1 MLQIFMVPRWCI
13 LITQHDIAPPAGKDI
28 ATLLHECSTLRQT
41 KKCEQNT
48 ACIGMKCIR
57 SSWSPED
64 EPWGFYNPLT
74 WSSTTNKSKFTLNM
88 STSTSCI
95 DKKTLQTFRVPRWW
109 NLMTNF
115 SSAVTSRLNFLIH
128 NDGLI
133 DGLSWKG
140 SDIRGPH
147 RMDRDKFADPVTFH
161 FAPSNSDVIINFSM
175 QSFYRCE
182 HVSML
187 TSAFRLF

>member
-1 MLQIFMVPRWCI
+1 MISHHQQVKISPLYFMDVPFGDR
-13 LITQHDIAPPAGKDI
+13 LKNVNK
-28 ATLLHECSTLRQT
+28 TLDALAWNASEVHGPQRM
-41 KKCEQNT
+41 N
-48 ACIGMKCIR
+48 
-57 SSWSPED
+57 PED
-64 EPWGFYNPLT
+64 FTIPWHDPAQPT
-74 WSSTTNKSKFTLNM
+74 SPSFTLNM

-175 QSFYRCE
+175 QSFYHCE